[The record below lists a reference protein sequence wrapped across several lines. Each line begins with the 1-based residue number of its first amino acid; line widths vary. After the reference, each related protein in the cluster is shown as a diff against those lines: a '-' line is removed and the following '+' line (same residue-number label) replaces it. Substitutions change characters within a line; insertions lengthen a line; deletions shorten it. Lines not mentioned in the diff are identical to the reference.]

1 MGCASFFPQVL
12 ANGDWRIPNV
22 IHHICTG
29 CCHSRQDTVTAM
41 KRFLIPCL
49 LSHIKVIAYGK
60 WTGAQEVYSSMC
72 LCQSVHGLLSDALLR
87 VFKSKLHERTGA
99 NDDGDATWHQQTA
112 EHAQVSQSWAESD
125 FLGRC
130 LGVASVRLSL
140 RACVRVRLRF
150 ACACACLRACLCAC
164 VRARLLMRAWQVCLA
179 ELARLRTCVSVRLR
193 ALRAFGACVQCDS
206 MRLRGC
212 VRKMNLRVGAVVR
225 ACVCLW
231 VCLALTRH

>member
-1 MGCASFFPQVL
+1 
-12 ANGDWRIPNV
+12 
-22 IHHICTG
+22 
-29 CCHSRQDTVTAM
+29 M

-72 LCQSVHGLLSDALLR
+72 LCQSIHGLLSDALLR
-87 VFKSKLHERTGA
+87 VLKSKLHERTGA

-140 RACVRVRLRF
+140 RAC
-150 ACACACLRACLCAC
+150 ACACVSRVRALAC
-164 VRARLLMRAWQVCLA
+164 VRACALVCVRGCLCVRGRCAWQSLS
-179 ELARLRTCVSVRLR
+179 ARLRTCVSRVSVRLG

-231 VCLALTRH
+231 VRLALTRH